1 VENDINMNRNEIL
14 LHIEQILKTL
24 DEQQQRLQS
33 FTREIPA
40 LESDVMLRQ
49 IRQLYE
55 YALQLE
61 KAPTGITQEPI
72 ATVTE
77 TVAETLSPTPIEE
90 KHESPTEHI
99 MIEAIKTET
108 SAEDVIPVAG
118 IKPRKVKG
126 DINSVLF
133 KDEPT
138 LGDRFEGSQS
148 LHAKIASAPMASS
161 VAAHLQHKPI
171 SDLKKAIGLN
181 EKFLFINQ
189 LFDGNLQV
197 YNQVIDHINI
207 CPNKEAAEEY
217 IQNTLVQQF
226 GWDIQNTSCR
236 LFLEMVERRFLITK

>member
-1 VENDINMNRNEIL
+1 MNRNEIL
-14 LHIEQILKTL
+14 LHIEQIIKTL

-40 LESDVMLRQ
+40 LENDVMLRQ

-61 KAPTGITQEPI
+61 KAPAEITPEP
-72 ATVTE
+72 VTAAPE
-77 TVAETLSPTPIEE
+77 PVASTPPPPASIEE
-90 KHESPTEHI
+90 LHESPSEHI
-99 MIEAIKTET
+99 MLEALKTET
-108 SAEDVIPVAG
+108 SADDVIPVAG

-126 DINSVLF
+126 DVNSVMF

-197 YNQVIDHINI
+197 YNQVIDHINS

-226 GWDIQNTSCR
+226 GWDIQSTSCR
-236 LFLEMVERRFLITK
+236 LFLEMVERRFLSTK